1 MMSLAVSW
9 REQARVAP
17 DPDGA
22 WEMPLPPPGTYRIV
36 PVAAGLL
43 PLRVAPKFHTVVVR
57 DGEGRAGLDFM
68 IDDRAP

>member
-1 MMSLAVSW
+1 MLRGRLAGNRERVAAIVMYGPDDIV

-36 PVAAGLL
+36 PVAATFASLSTSFSAT
-43 PLRVAPKFHTVVVR
+43 PAANR
-57 DGEGRAGLDFM
+57 
-68 IDDRAP
+68 